1 MELGLSQ
8 HQAIKQIQTLSP
20 QMYMSMEILCLN
32 SMDLQERVDTELE
45 NNETLERSSEE
56 TSGGEDTSSDQ
67 AEATSSED
75 ADGSAEPAEDPF
87 GSLQERMERA
97 DRYFQDDAPPSRSS
111 ASYRGEKD
119 EKLEAMSNTAER
131 SISLQDHLEDQ
142 VHLLSDDEVEAA
154 MRRVEASAK
163 VSAAAQEGL
172 GGDTPDAEL
181 NGTPAPPAV
190 ETPARLDFSEE
201 QVIEIRELCSS
212 IIFNIDERG
221 YLMYSLEE
229 VRVSID
235 PPPAMLLLDVA
246 LEIVQDLEPTG
257 VGGRDIVECLL
268 LQLQKDRQDYPLEEK
283 IIREYLSELSHN
295 RLPKI
300 ARGLGVG
307 IEEIKDAVENIAS
320 LNPLP
325 GKLFG
330 GDAPHYIKP
339 DVIVDEVEG
348 AYEVRV
354 DSNYIPRLRISAHYR
369 DLYRQSR

>member
-45 NNETLERSSEE
+45 NNDTLERSREE
-56 TSGGEDTSSDQ
+56 APGGEEASSDQ

-75 ADGSAEPAEDPF
+75 ADGSAEPEEDPF

-154 MRRVEASAK
+154 MRRVEASA
-163 VSAAAQEGL
+163 AAQEGL
-172 GGDTPDAEL
+172 GGATPDAEL

-229 VRVSID
+229 VRVSIN

-330 GDAPHYIKP
+330 GDSPHYIKP

-354 DSNYIPRLRISAHYR
+354 DSNYIPRLRISSH
-369 DLYRQSR
+369 